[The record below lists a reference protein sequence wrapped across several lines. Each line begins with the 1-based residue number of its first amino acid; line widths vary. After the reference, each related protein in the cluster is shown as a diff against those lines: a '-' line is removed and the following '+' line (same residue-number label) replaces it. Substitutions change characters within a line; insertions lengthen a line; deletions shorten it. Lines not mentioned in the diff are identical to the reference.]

1 MGSLACSWLTGSYP
15 SRTFFNLPSSTT
27 TTSSLPCFTIY
38 CCNSDFTSQLSKN
51 DLKFVLH
58 DALDAFDVNTNHA
71 RIAREGFCSQIRKL
85 STIERETSICINRG
99 VDLGK
104 AALHIAAEDDSL
116 VSHSSVPLP
125 VDDFLERLDHLSMG
139 YCSRYSSSFASSP
152 EHFIHC
158 LEKYLYVNKGF
169 RRNGATSQ
177 SETRALYLHSVLTH
191 RCGSA
196 SLLLLLYS
204 EILKMLRL
212 WGFLSFDIEVF
223 FPHDSLSSPRGYC
236 KQKTKESDQLRVMTT
251 QSLLKEMLTD
261 LKDAFWPFQLDRT
274 KSPFLRAARAA
285 NCSESTN
292 NSEESAF
299 ELASVKAALHRLE
312 RGVWTSVR
320 FGDMRRALA
329 VHAHLSNPLCTVE
342 LEAVLLLDPYNLSG
356 LSLPVIIILL
366 LAACERLILL
376 QTDPRELRDYGV
388 LLYHCGFYKEA
399 LHYFT
404 LYQDEKNCV
413 MQKESFGLIDNV
425 EEEEAM
431 EKLMIRLNL
440 ILMEEDALASQAVL
454 KAYIKTRIAGPPP
467 LTWEQFS

>member
-1 MGSLACSWLTGSYP
+1 MGSLAYSWLTGSYP
-15 SRTFFNLPSSTT
+15 SRTFFNLLSSTT

-58 DALDAFDVNTNHA
+58 DALDAFGVNTNHA

-212 WGFLSFDIEVF
+212 WVFLSFDIEVF

-236 KQKTKESDQLRVMTT
+236 KQKTKESDQLHVMTT

-329 VHAHLSNPLCTVE
+329 
-342 LEAVLLLDPYNLSG
+342 
-356 LSLPVIIILL
+356 
-366 LAACERLILL
+366 ACERLILL

-440 ILMEEDALASQAVL
+440 ILMEEGWSL
-454 KAYIKTRIAGPPP
+454 PPDNKRFLRNNSEP
-467 LTWEQFS
+467 W